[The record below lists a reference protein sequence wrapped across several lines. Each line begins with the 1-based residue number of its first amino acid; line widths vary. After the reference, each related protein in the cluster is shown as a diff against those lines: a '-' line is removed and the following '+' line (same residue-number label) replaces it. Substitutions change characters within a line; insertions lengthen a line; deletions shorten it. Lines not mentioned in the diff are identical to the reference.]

1 MTVRQRLHPRWL
13 DISALRMP
21 PQVIDVQ
28 NSDDPRDVV
37 HRAVQAL
44 VEGRVVAFPT
54 ETVYVAA
61 ASALNPAAV
70 GRLLELRGGS
80 ADIPLSI
87 ALRSTDDALDYVPT
101 IPSLG
106 MRLARRCWPG
116 PMTLELADAHP
127 DSVVQ
132 RLPPSV
138 KKVISPLGNVRLRVP
153 AHALLSEVL
162 KLLAGPLVI
171 TAARPA
177 GASDPITVEDVVQ
190 KAANHVDL
198 VLNHGRCRFGQRA
211 SVVRVLN
218 SSLEIL
224 RPGVISEAN
233 LRRLSSW
240 MAVMVCTGNTCRSP
254 MAEALLKKRLADH
267 LQVPIDALE
276 DHGYMVMSAGVAAAP
291 GGRSA
296 NEAVMVMRERGLDVS
311 QHESQPL
318 TDRLVRFADVII
330 TMTRGHREAIVQN
343 WPEAASRVHVLSRG
357 RSDVADPIG
366 GPLDLYRR
374 CADQIDE
381 LLEPW
386 LMDFDLP
393 EPPAGENPPADP
405 SNN

>member
-1 MTVRQRLHPRWL
+1 
-13 DISALRMP
+13 MP

-28 NSDDPRDVV
+28 NSEDPRDIV

-61 ASALNPAAV
+61 ASALNPQAV
-70 GRLLELRGGS
+70 AKLMSLRGGPS
-80 ADIPLSI
+80 EVPLSI

-101 IPSLG
+101 IPALG

-132 RLPPSV
+132 RLPTEV
-138 KKVISPLGNVRLRVP
+138 RKVISPLGNVRLRVP
-153 AHALLSEVL
+153 AHALLQEVL

-171 TAARPA
+171 TAARSA
-177 GASDPITVEDVVQ
+177 GDPDPVTVEDVVQ
-190 KAANHVDL
+190 RAGSHVDL
-198 VLNHGRCRFGQRA
+198 VLNHGRCRYGQRA
-211 SVVRVLN
+211 SVVRILP
-218 SSLEIL
+218 SSLEII

-240 MAVMVCTGNTCRSP
+240 MAILVCTGNTCRSP
-254 MAEALLKKRLADH
+254 MAEALLRKRLADC
-267 LQVPIDALE
+267 LRVPIDELE

-296 NEAVMVMRERGLDVS
+296 NEAITVMRERGLDVS

-330 TMTRGHREAIVQN
+330 TMTRGHRDAIVQH

-357 RSDVADPIG
+357 RTDVADPIG
-366 GPLDLYRR
+366 GPLELYRR
-374 CADQIDE
+374 CADQIDS

-393 EPPAGENPPADP
+393 EPPPDEISAVDP
-405 SNN
+405 SKN